1 MLHSV
6 DEVHPVDAGD
16 ERGEHEDDAQRGH
29 SLHRVAHVVVDDGR
43 VGVDG
48 RLQDVGVDVGGF
60 ACLTHLNVYVFN
72 HVGIEFVDVQLKFQ
86 LGEQHFVATDG
97 GGKIGE
103 RVLQAREIDEVGIV
117 DGAIQISFGGINNGA
132 DLFQTLEIPDCAR
145 EEKAK
150 DEIDRVGET

>member
-1 MLHSV
+1 MML
-6 DEVHPVDAGD
+6 
-16 ERGEHEDDAQRGH
+16 QRGR

-86 LGEQHFVATDG
+86 QSNISLPRMEVA
-97 GGKIGE
+97 K
-103 RVLQAREIDEVGIV
+103 
-117 DGAIQISFGGINNGA
+117 
-132 DLFQTLEIPDCAR
+132 
-145 EEKAK
+145 
-150 DEIDRVGET
+150 